1 MTFVIEP
8 PAYLSYALKSK
19 AKTFFEEEFMD
30 RFVKNFIIISI
41 IYLGISSILGICM
54 LWNQSLLSLK
64 FVHSHLNMLGWVSMM
79 IYGVG
84 YHVLP
89 RFSGRPLKYPKL
101 GELQFWT
108 ANLGLIGMLAFYTLN
123 IYTPKPVFNIVTVV
137 FGGLEVL
144 SIALF
149 FYNMLATLLPGEQH

>member
-1 MTFVIEP
+1 LYNISCTGM
-8 PAYLSYALKSK
+8 
-19 AKTFFEEEFMD
+19 
-30 RFVKNFIIISI
+30 FIVRIV
-41 IYLGISSILGICM
+41 YLGLSSLLGIAM
-54 LWNQSLLSLK
+54 LWDQSLMSMK

-89 RFSGRPLKYPKL
+89 RFSGRPLKYPKM

-108 ANLGLIGMLAFYTLN
+108 ANIGLISMLFFYSLN
-123 IYTPKPVFNIVTVV
+123 IYTPNPAYNIASIA
-137 FGGLEVL
+137 FGGLEVF
-144 SIALF
+144 SIGLF

>member
-1 MTFVIEP
+1 
-8 PAYLSYALKSK
+8 
-19 AKTFFEEEFMD
+19 MD
-30 RFVKNFIIISI
+30 RFVRNFITVSI
-41 IYLGISSILGICM
+41 VYLGISSLLGVFM
-54 LWNQSLLSLK
+54 LGEQSLMSLK

-89 RFSGRPLKYPKL
+89 RFAGRPLKHPKM
-101 GELQFWT
+101 GEFQFWV
-108 ANLGLIGMLAFYTLN
+108 ANIGLIGMLLFYTMN
-123 IYTPKPVFNIVTVV
+123 VYGPAQIYQTITVL

-149 FYNMLATLLPGEQH
+149 LYNMLATLLPKAAH

>member
-1 MTFVIEP
+1 
-8 PAYLSYALKSK
+8 
-19 AKTFFEEEFMD
+19 MD

-149 FYNMLATLLPGEQH
+149 FYNMLATLLPGDQH